1 MKGRLMIPPTPSRRL
16 SDNTIR
22 RQHQQLQS
30 LLEAISNRF
39 QYEQKPTRNLVSL
52 LNALAVHLQM
62 HFEFEESDGYFSSLS
77 SITPRITSTVEKLL
91 REHEEMRE
99 KIDAL
104 VAMARDDFATARD
117 TSDLAEQFSQFR
129 DQLSNHEHE
138 ENKLIQD
145 VYNVDIGTKD

>member
-1 MKGRLMIPPTPSRRL
+1 MAPPISSRRL
-16 SDNTIR
+16 SDDTIR
-22 RQHQQLQS
+22 RQHQQLHS
-30 LLEAISNRF
+30 LMEAISNRF
-39 QYEQKPTRNLVSL
+39 EYEKKPSRNLVSL

-77 SITPRITSTVEKLL
+77 STTPRLTSTVEKLL

-99 KIDAL
+99 KMDAL
-104 VAMARDDFATARD
+104 VAMARDDFAAARD
-117 TSDLAEQFSQFR
+117 TTHLAEQFSLFR
-129 DQLSNHEHE
+129 DQLSHHEHE